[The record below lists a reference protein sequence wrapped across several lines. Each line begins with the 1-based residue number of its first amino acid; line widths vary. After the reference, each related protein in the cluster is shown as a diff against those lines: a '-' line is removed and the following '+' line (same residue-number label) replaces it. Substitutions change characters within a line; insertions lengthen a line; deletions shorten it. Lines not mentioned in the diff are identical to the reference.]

1 MIIWMAT
8 VLLSLF
14 FNLTF
19 PASAQEKGK
28 QKTVIDPAVV
38 KSIEKLG
45 GSVRRIAQNED
56 AIEVDF
62 HLGRNHKGLRQFET
76 SSDQTVAPPSLDD
89 ELRILKELNNV
100 VSLHLGS
107 TDVTN
112 KGLSHVADLNSLQRL
127 HLEKTSITDLGLAH
141 LKGLKNLSY
150 LNLYQTAVSDEG
162 LKHLEGLKNLKQLF
176 LWQSKVTPNG
186 VNLLREVLPSVL
198 IEQGWGPDS
207 ASGSQNES
215 SKTKGTK

>member
-107 TDVTN
+107 TDVTD
-112 KGLSHVADLNSLQRL
+112 KGLSHVADLNSLQKL

-141 LKGLKNLSY
+141 LKELKNLSY
-150 LNLYQTAVSDEG
+150 LNLYGTKISDEG
-162 LKHLEGLKNLKQLF
+162 LKYLEDLKNLKQLY
-176 LWQSKVTPNG
+176 LWQSKVTSEGVRILQKSLPN
-186 VNLLREVLPSVL
+186 LS
-198 IEQGWGPDS
+198 IELGWGPDS
-207 ASGSQNES
+207 ASASK
-215 SKTKGTK
+215 SKTSATKQTK